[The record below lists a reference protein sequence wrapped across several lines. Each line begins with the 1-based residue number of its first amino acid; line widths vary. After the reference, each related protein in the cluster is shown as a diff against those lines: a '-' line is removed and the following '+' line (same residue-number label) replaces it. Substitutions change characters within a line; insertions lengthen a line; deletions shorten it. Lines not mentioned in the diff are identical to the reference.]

1 MFALFVTIQPIS
13 YSFRFVGFRRIQ
25 TVFNRIKVLLEMTLL
40 KIKMQTYFYMLLQI
54 IKIKH
59 FLIFLGSTGTK
70 QTKNEIKKLA
80 GI

>member
-1 MFALFVTIQPIS
+1 M
-13 YSFRFVGFRRIQ
+13 
-25 TVFNRIKVLLEMTLL
+25 FNRIKVLLEMTLL